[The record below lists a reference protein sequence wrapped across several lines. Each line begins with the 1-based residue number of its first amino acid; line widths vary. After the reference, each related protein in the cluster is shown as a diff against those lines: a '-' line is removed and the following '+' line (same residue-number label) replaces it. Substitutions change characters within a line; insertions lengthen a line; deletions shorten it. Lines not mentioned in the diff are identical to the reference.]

1 MGSGW
6 SRGLDSCRITD
17 RRRVE
22 LTTAERVLAPTFD
35 DQRIAQR
42 GLLRDSH

>member
-6 SRGLDSCRITD
+6 SRGLESRRITV
-17 RRRVE
+17 RRRAE
-22 LTTAERVLAPTFD
+22 LTTAERVLAPAMD
-35 DQRIAQR
+35 DQRNAQR

>member
-6 SRGLDSCRITD
+6 SRGLGSRRIAD
-17 RRRVE
+17 RRRAE
-22 LTTAERVLAPTFD
+22 LATIERVLAPAVD

-42 GLLRDSH
+42 GLSRERH